1 MSTDEKVRSIS
12 LDAAADLSSSQY
24 LGVTRDSN
32 GRAALCTTLGQK
44 GTGVLQNDPDALGK
58 AAQVAQGGIAKCKA
72 GAAVTAGTK
81 ATVMANGRFQTAGS
95 GHHVWGE
102 FTETGVDGQIVGID
116 LDSPAAGH
124 ILV

>member
-1 MSTDEKVRSIS
+1 MSTEEKVRSIS

-24 LGVTRDSN
+24 LGVSRDSN
-32 GRAALCTTLGQK
+32 GRAALCTSLGQK
-44 GTGVLQNDPDALGK
+44 GTGVLQNEPAALGR
-58 AAQVAQGGIAKCKA
+58 AATVAQGGVVKCKA

-81 ATVMANGRFQTAGS
+81 ATVMANGRFQLAAS

-102 FTETGVDGQIVGID
+102 FQETGVDGQIVGID

-124 ILV
+124 LLV